1 MSKQKSIIDHIRS
14 HLCME
19 VELSTCP
26 ISIHVRMQY
35 IGMPSVHSLLALII
49 LGVGQ
54 ESAQP
59 RRHLIHQPPTLSG
72 SSRCLVRTDRTAYVV
87 ATVSLDAPPP
97 DDDEIPAPLPHS
109 SGPPSEPARLLL
121 RSK

>member
-1 MSKQKSIIDHIRS
+1 MEVVSKQKSIIDHIRS

-49 LGVGQ
+49 LGVGR
-54 ESAQP
+54 EGAQYSV
-59 RRHLIHQPPTLSG
+59 Q
-72 SSRCLVRTDRTAYVV
+72 
-87 ATVSLDAPPP
+87 
-97 DDDEIPAPLPHS
+97 
-109 SGPPSEPARLLL
+109 
-121 RSK
+121 